1 MTEEFPQM
9 AFNLLKKVTVWLV
22 NGEESPVEG
31 EGKERYV
38 QCFDNKSIWKNSEDI
53 KMTNI
58 KFQVFNYMS
67 YYIQNDLLSKHFRF
81 ATVSRFSVKDLK

>member
-9 AFNLLKKVTVWLV
+9 AFNLLKKVTVWLI

-31 EGKERYV
+31 QGKERCV
-38 QCFDNKSIWKNSEDI
+38 QCFENNSICKSLEDR

-67 YYIQNDLLSKHFRF
+67 YYIQSDLLSKDFRF